1 MTTKIHAAVDALGNP
16 VRILLS
22 KGNESD
28 IAYGPALI
36 EGIPAHVIIADKGY
50 DSDSFIKIITEM
62 LATAVIPPR
71 SNRTVQRGYDKHQ
84 YKDRNLV
91 ERFFQKIK
99 NFRRIATRYEKLDSS
114 FAAMLFITSVYIWL
128 A

>member
-16 VRILLS
+16 TRILLS
-22 KGNESD
+22 KGNEAD
-28 IAYGPALI
+28 ITHGPALI
-36 EGIPAHVIIADKGY
+36 EGIPAQAIIADKGY
-50 DSDSFIKIITEM
+50 DSESFIELITDM
-62 LATAVIPPR
+62 LATAVIPSR
-71 SNRTVQRGYDKHQ
+71 SNRTEQRDYDKHQ

-99 NFRRIATRYEKLDSS
+99 NFRRVATRYEKLDSS
-114 FAAMLFITSVYIWL
+114 FMAMLFISSVYIWL

>member
-1 MTTKIHAAVDALGNP
+1 M
-16 VRILLS
+16 LLS
-22 KGNESD
+22 KGNEAD
-28 IAYGPALI
+28 ITHAPSLI
-36 EGIPAHVIIADKGY
+36 EGIPAQTVIADKGY
-50 DSDSFIKIITEM
+50 DSDPFIKNITDM

-71 SNRTVQRGYDKHQ
+71 SNRTVQRDYDKHQ

-99 NFRRIATRYEKLDSS
+99 NFRRIATRYEKLDSN
-114 FAAMLFITSVYIWL
+114 FMAMLLIVSTYIWL

>member
-71 SNRTVQRGYDKHQ
+71 SNRTVQREYDKHQ

>member
-1 MTTKIHAAVDALGNP
+1 MTTKINAAVDALGNP

-22 KGNESD
+22 KGNEAD
-28 IAYGPALI
+28 ITHAPALI
-36 EGIPAHVIIADKGY
+36 EGIPAQAVIADKGY
-50 DSDSFIKIITEM
+50 DSDSFIETITETS
-62 LATAVIPPR
+62 ATAVIPPR
-71 SNRTVQRGYDKHQ
+71 SNRTVQRDYDKHQ

-99 NFRRIATRYEKLDSS
+99 NFRRIATRYEKLDVN
-114 FAAMLFITSVYIWL
+114 FMAMLFITSVYIWL